1 MHTQDTEDAK
11 RGISARGRHIA
22 GSAVVLALLA
32 CLQWTSPLLAQES
45 VNPPEP
51 SKPVFQ
57 WLFAIGIT
65 IVCVA
70 VAFKNPRRS
79 HLG

>member
-1 MHTQDTEDAK
+1 MHMNDTDNGEK
-11 RGISARGRHIA
+11 RLAPGRSVGKPTVA
-22 GSAVVLALLA
+22 LALLA
-32 CLQWTSPLLAQES
+32 CLSWVSPLLAQET

-57 WLFAIGIT
+57 WLFALGIT

>member
-1 MHTQDTEDAK
+1 
-11 RGISARGRHIA
+11 
-22 GSAVVLALLA
+22 
-32 CLQWTSPLLAQES
+32 LLAQETTE
-45 VNPPEP
+45 PPEP

-57 WLFAIGIT
+57 WLFALGIT